1 MSEFE
6 KYCLERLIIPRC
18 MPAHSSHLCQP
29 LDLGCF
35 SALKG
40 SYGEGVA
47 ASIRLGVNRIDKQ
60 EFLSLYQTARVQA
73 LSSNNIR
80 SGFKGALTAAE
91 AAEAIQQSEGG
102 RNEQGGVDEAGPS
115 EPKRR
120 APSKCSICKSE
131 NHTARTC
138 ALR

>member
-1 MSEFE
+1 MA
-6 KYCLERLIIPRC
+6 
-18 MPAHSSHLCQP
+18 MQ
-29 LDLGCF
+29 
-35 SALKG
+35 SAVLLANENAQLRAANSKQKKKMDARR
-40 SYGEGVA
+40 SYIAIG
-47 ASIRLGVNRIDKQ
+47 
-60 EFLSLYQTARVQA
+60 
-73 LSSNNIR
+73 
-80 SGFKGALTAAE
+80 GALTAAE